1 MKSQA
6 AFPPSTGG
14 SCCAFSS
21 PSPKS
26 NCETDRCGL
35 VLVLRDTVIE
45 AASKLA
51 IARGSRAGERV
62 ADEEAL
68 RREDKLRL
76 VEVRASGSREAVGV
90 RASW

>member
-51 IARGSRAGERV
+51 MARGLRARERV
-62 ADEEAL
+62 ADEVL